1 MDFTI
6 FDLLREKGAY
16 VAPAATDAE
25 IEECNRRLETCDF
38 PRLPE
43 EYADFLKIANGF
55 AWNGFQFFGAT
66 RTKKTTSDFVLRDI
80 VSYNDEYSYE
90 EGVLIFGSF
99 DEVYY
104 VYDAERKDYRSID
117 RLTKI
122 EEDAFKDF
130 GDLVFA
136 TVGSYAF

>member
-1 MDFTI
+1 MDVTL

-25 IEECNRRLETCDF
+25 LDECNRRLETCDF

-43 EYADFLKIANGF
+43 EYVKFLKLANGF

-66 RTKKTTSDFVLRDI
+66 RTKEAITDFVLRDI

-90 EGVLIFGSF
+90 EGILILGSF

-104 VYDAERKDYRSID
+104 VYDAEHKDYRSID

-122 EEDAFKDF
+122 QEDAFRDL
-130 GDLVFA
+130 GDLLFA
-136 TVGSYAF
+136 TVVAYAL